1 MKQVKF
7 GVVGCGG
14 FAHMHISGLKTQKK
28 AVINAIC
35 DLSEEAMKKVSEK
48 FELDAEC
55 YTDCDEMLKKAD
67 IDAVIVA
74 TNDQAHREVTVKAL
88 LAGKHVLCEK
98 PMALTVEDC
107 EAMVEAQKKSGKQLM
122 IGQICRMTPGFV
134 EAKRLLDEG
143 VIGEL
148 FYVESE
154 YAHDYSTFTDKTTWR
169 ADPLRHIVIGG
180 ACHAIDLL
188 RWIAGNPSET
198 TAYSNKKLLTDLPT
212 DDCVIAIFRFPN
224 DVIGKV
230 FTSSGCKRPYTM
242 RTQLF
247 GTKGTILVNN
257 TDAFITVYRNH
268 IVEGSEILDGVLD
281 RQNDNEIEIKYP
293 LALDN
298 HNVTGEHT
306 AFINAILDGTDVA
319 TNGYEGMAT
328 VKVCRAVIEAAD
340 TRKTVKIEY

>member
-1 MKQVKF
+1 M
-7 GVVGCGG
+7 
-14 FAHMHISGLKTQKK
+14 
-28 AVINAIC
+28 
-35 DLSEEAMKKVSEK
+35 
-48 FELDAEC
+48 
-55 YTDCDEMLKKAD
+55 
-67 IDAVIVA
+67 
-74 TNDQAHREVTVKAL
+74 
-88 LAGKHVLCEK
+88 
-98 PMALTVEDC
+98 
-107 EAMVEAQKKSGKQLM
+107 
-122 IGQICRMTPGFV
+122 
-134 EAKRLLDEG
+134 LDEG

-198 TAYSNKKLLTDLPT
+198 TAYSNKKILTDLPT

>member
-7 GVVGCGG
+7 GVVGCGS
-14 FAHMHISGLKTQKK
+14 FAHMHIPGLKTQKK

-198 TAYSNKKLLTDLPT
+198 TAYSNKKILTDLPT

-230 FTSSGCKRPYTM
+230 FTS
-242 RTQLF
+242 
-247 GTKGTILVNN
+247 
-257 TDAFITVYRNH
+257 
-268 IVEGSEILDGVLD
+268 
-281 RQNDNEIEIKYP
+281 
-293 LALDN
+293 
-298 HNVTGEHT
+298 
-306 AFINAILDGTDVA
+306 
-319 TNGYEGMAT
+319 
-328 VKVCRAVIEAAD
+328 
-340 TRKTVKIEY
+340 